1 MDQFGVITVDQSSKV
16 SGVVARV
23 RAMVHDGTLREGDP
37 LPSTRA
43 LAAEL
48 GVARGT
54 VVAAYEQL
62 DGEGYLRTRHGAV
75 ARVAADVHGRTPGG
89 SVAGGAG
96 PGSPVAFAADA
107 ALADPSPAVRIDCR
121 PGIPAV
127 TAIPQRD
134 WRAAW
139 RAAASAPLRNA
150 IAGAARLPPSC
161 RAQVV
166 AQLGLTRRFTTTV
179 DRVLVTAGTSEAL
192 SLITEAL
199 RSLLGR
205 PPVFG
210 VEDPGYRTGHR
221 AITSAGGTLVA
232 VPVGEDGLDLDAL
245 EAAGP
250 VDAAVLVSPTHQY
263 PLGSVMPVARR
274 RRLLAWAAA
283 TGTVVVEDDY
293 DSEFRHRGTP
303 VPALA
308 ALDAEGVVLH
318 VGGFS
323 KTLDP
328 RLRCAWSR
336 PALRSRCRDRC
347 TGGGGGAVGAACTRR
362 GGRRAGAGGTG
373 PPAAHGCAAAAP
385 GSGAPR
391 LRASPSPDRGPARRR
406 HRTGGPCPERR
417 TARGGHVVGSD
428 HRGRRR
434 RAVGGRRGTSGDARG
449 STGSR
454 PAATGGHRVRLQRRD
469 AAGTRPGA
477 RRAGGVRRARLT
489 GRPPART
496 HGHAGS
502 AGLGDAV
509 LPGVHEVGE
518 RRFADVAGQCVPAA
532 CGLADLSVGGD
543 AQGSTPSADS

>member
-1 MDQFGVITVDQSSKV
+1 MDQSSKV

-107 ALADPSPAVRIDCR
+107 VLADPSPAVRIDCR

-150 IAGAARLPPSC
+150 IAEPLGSPEL

-166 AQLGLTRRFTTTV
+166 AQLGLTRGFTTTV

-192 SLITEAL
+192 SLVTEAL
-199 RSLLGR
+199 RGLLGR

-250 VDAAVLVSPTHQY
+250 VDAVLVSPTHQY

-328 RLRCAWSR
+328 RLRCAWVVLPS
-336 PALRSRCRDRC
+336 A
-347 TGGGGGAVGAACTRR
+347 
-362 GGRRAGAGGTG
+362 AGAGIGARVAEAVLSARRARGAVVAEPVQAALAHLLRTG
-373 PPAAHGCAAAAP
+373 ALRRHLGRVRRDYAHRRARIAARLDDVTGLEARALNGGLHAVVTWSGPTTGADVAERMADAGVRVATLEEYGLAP
-385 GSGAPR
+385 GSAPAGIVFGYGAVTLPE
-391 LRASPSPDRGPARRR
+391 LDRAL
-406 HRTGGPCPERR
+406 
-417 TARGGHVVGSD
+417 
-428 HRGRRR
+428 
-434 RAVGGRRGTSGDARG
+434 DALVE
-449 STGSR
+449 SV
-454 PAATGGHRVRLQRRD
+454 A
-469 AAGTRPGA
+469 
-477 RRAGGVRRARLT
+477 
-489 GRPPART
+489 
-496 HGHAGS
+496 HG
-502 AGLGDAV
+502 
-509 LPGVHEVGE
+509 
-518 RRFADVAGQCVPAA
+518 
-532 CGLADLSVGGD
+532 
-543 AQGSTPSADS
+543 

>member
-107 ALADPSPAVRIDCR
+107 VLADPSPAVRIDCR

-150 IAGAARLPPSC
+150 IAEPLGSPEL

-166 AQLGLTRRFTTTV
+166 AQLGLTRGFTTTV

-250 VDAAVLVSPTHQY
+250 VDAVLVSPTHQY

-328 RLRCAWSR
+328 RLRCAWVVLPS
-336 PALRSRCRDRC
+336 A
-347 TGGGGGAVGAACTRR
+347 
-362 GGRRAGAGGTG
+362 AGAGIGVAEAVLSARRARGAVVAEPVQAALAHLLRTG
-373 PPAAHGCAAAAP
+373 ALRRHLGRVRRDYAHRRARIAARLDDVTGLEARALNGGLHAVVTWSGPTTGADVAERMADAGVRVATLEGYGLAP
-385 GSGAPR
+385 GSAPAGIVFGYGAVTLPE
-391 LRASPSPDRGPARRR
+391 LDRAL
-406 HRTGGPCPERR
+406 
-417 TARGGHVVGSD
+417 
-428 HRGRRR
+428 
-434 RAVGGRRGTSGDARG
+434 DALVE
-449 STGSR
+449 SV
-454 PAATGGHRVRLQRRD
+454 A
-469 AAGTRPGA
+469 
-477 RRAGGVRRARLT
+477 
-489 GRPPART
+489 
-496 HGHAGS
+496 HG
-502 AGLGDAV
+502 
-509 LPGVHEVGE
+509 
-518 RRFADVAGQCVPAA
+518 
-532 CGLADLSVGGD
+532 
-543 AQGSTPSADS
+543 

>member
-1 MDQFGVITVDQSSKV
+1 MDQSSKV

-107 ALADPSPAVRIDCR
+107 VLADPSPAVRIDCR

-150 IAGAARLPPSC
+150 IAEPLGSPEL

-166 AQLGLTRRFTTTV
+166 AQLGLTRGFTTTV

-221 AITSAGGTLVA
+221 AITSVGGTLVA

-250 VDAAVLVSPTHQY
+250 VDAVLVSPTHQY

-328 RLRCAWSR
+328 RLRCAWVVLPS
-336 PALRSRCRDRC
+336 A
-347 TGGGGGAVGAACTRR
+347 
-362 GGRRAGAGGTG
+362 AGAGIGARVAEAVLSARRARGAVVAEPVQAALAHLLRTG
-373 PPAAHGCAAAAP
+373 ALRRHLGRVRRDYAHRRARIAARLDDVTGLEARALNGGLHAVVTWSGPTTGADVAERMADAGVRVATLEEYGLAP
-385 GSGAPR
+385 GSAPAGIVLGYGAVTLPE
-391 LRASPSPDRGPARRR
+391 LDRAL
-406 HRTGGPCPERR
+406 
-417 TARGGHVVGSD
+417 
-428 HRGRRR
+428 
-434 RAVGGRRGTSGDARG
+434 DALVE
-449 STGSR
+449 SV
-454 PAATGGHRVRLQRRD
+454 A
-469 AAGTRPGA
+469 
-477 RRAGGVRRARLT
+477 
-489 GRPPART
+489 
-496 HGHAGS
+496 HG
-502 AGLGDAV
+502 
-509 LPGVHEVGE
+509 
-518 RRFADVAGQCVPAA
+518 
-532 CGLADLSVGGD
+532 
-543 AQGSTPSADS
+543 

>member
-1 MDQFGVITVDQSSKV
+1 MVWRLDQIGEITMDQSSKV

-23 RAMVHDGTLREGDP
+23 RGMVHDGTLREGDP

-62 DGEGYLRTRHGAV
+62 DGEGYLRTRHGAL
-75 ARVAADVHGRTPGG
+75 ARVAASVTATSAPGSAPGSAPVRARFPDPDDPARTPPL
-89 SVAGGAG
+89 V
-96 PGSPVAFAADA
+96 
-107 ALADPSPAVRIDCR
+107 DCR

-139 RAAASAPLRNA
+139 RTAASAPLRNA
-150 IAGAARLPPSC
+150 IADPLGSPDL

-166 AQLGLTRRFTTTV
+166 AQLGLTRGFTATV

-192 SLITEAL
+192 SLVTEAL
-199 RSLLGR
+199 RGLLGR
-205 PPVFG
+205 APVVA

-221 AITSAGGTLVA
+221 AITSAGGSLVG

-250 VDAAVLVSPTHQY
+250 VDAVLVSPTHQY

-274 RRLLAWAAA
+274 RRLLTWAAT

-293 DSEFRHRGTP
+293 DSEFRHRGAP

-328 RLRCAWSR
+328 RLRCAYLVLPAAAGAAAGSPVTDAVLAAR
-336 PALRSRCRDRC
+336 RARGAVVAEPVQAALVHLLRTGALRRHLGRVRRDY
-347 TGGGGGAVGAACTRR
+347 TH
-362 GGRRAGAGGTG
+362 RRARIAARLGDVAGLEARALNGGLHAVVTWSGPTTGAEIAQRMADAGVLVASLEEYGI
-373 PPAAHGCAAAAP
+373 AP
-385 GSGAPR
+385 GSTPPGIVFGYGAVTLPE
-391 LRASPSPDRGPARRR
+391 LDRALDALVTAV
-406 HRTGGPCPERR
+406 TG
-417 TARGGHVVGSD
+417 A
-428 HRGRRR
+428 
-434 RAVGGRRGTSGDARG
+434 
-449 STGSR
+449 
-454 PAATGGHRVRLQRRD
+454 
-469 AAGTRPGA
+469 
-477 RRAGGVRRARLT
+477 
-489 GRPPART
+489 
-496 HGHAGS
+496 
-502 AGLGDAV
+502 
-509 LPGVHEVGE
+509 
-518 RRFADVAGQCVPAA
+518 
-532 CGLADLSVGGD
+532 
-543 AQGSTPSADS
+543 

>member
-1 MDQFGVITVDQSSKV
+1 VDQFGVITVDQSSKV

-107 ALADPSPAVRIDCR
+107 VLADPSPAVRIDCR

-150 IAGAARLPPSC
+150 IAEPLGSPEL

-166 AQLGLTRRFTTTV
+166 AQLGLTRGFTTTV

-199 RSLLGR
+199 RGLLGR

-250 VDAAVLVSPTHQY
+250 VDAVLVSPTHQY

-328 RLRCAWSR
+328 RLRCAWVVLPS
-336 PALRSRCRDRC
+336 A
-347 TGGGGGAVGAACTRR
+347 
-362 GGRRAGAGGTG
+362 AGAGIGARVAEAVLSARRARGAVVAEPVQAALAHLLRTG
-373 PPAAHGCAAAAP
+373 ALRRHLGRVRRDYAHRRARIAARLDDVTGLEARALNGGLHAVVTWSGPTTGADVAERMADAGVRVATLEEYGLAP
-385 GSGAPR
+385 GSAPAGIVFGYGAVTLPE
-391 LRASPSPDRGPARRR
+391 LDRAL
-406 HRTGGPCPERR
+406 
-417 TARGGHVVGSD
+417 
-428 HRGRRR
+428 
-434 RAVGGRRGTSGDARG
+434 DALVE
-449 STGSR
+449 SV
-454 PAATGGHRVRLQRRD
+454 A
-469 AAGTRPGA
+469 
-477 RRAGGVRRARLT
+477 
-489 GRPPART
+489 
-496 HGHAGS
+496 HG
-502 AGLGDAV
+502 
-509 LPGVHEVGE
+509 
-518 RRFADVAGQCVPAA
+518 
-532 CGLADLSVGGD
+532 
-543 AQGSTPSADS
+543 

>member
-1 MDQFGVITVDQSSKV
+1 MVRCLDQIGAITVDQSSKV
-16 SGVVARV
+16 SEVVARV
-23 RAMVHDGTLREGDP
+23 RGMVHDGTLREGDP

-62 DGEGYLRTRHGAV
+62 DGEGYLRTRHGAL
-75 ARVAADVHGRTPGG
+75 ARVAA
-89 SVAGGAG
+89 SVT
-96 PGSPVAFAADA
+96 VDA
-107 ALADPSPAVRIDCR
+107 APASASVGARSPDPDGPAPTSPLIDCR

-139 RAAASAPLRNA
+139 HAAASAPLRNA
-150 IAGAARLPPSC
+150 IAEPLGSPDL

-166 AQLGLTRRFTTTV
+166 AQLSLTRGFTTSV

-192 SLITEAL
+192 SLVTEAL
-199 RSLLGR
+199 RGLLGR
-205 PPVFG
+205 APVVA

-221 AITSAGGTLVA
+221 AVTSAGGSLVG

-250 VDAAVLVSPTHQY
+250 IDAVLVSPTHQY

-274 RRLLAWAAA
+274 RRLLTWAAT

-328 RLRCAWSR
+328 RLRCAYLVL
-336 PALRSRCRDRC
+336 P
-347 TGGGGGAVGAACTRR
+347 TAA
-362 GGRRAGAGGTG
+362 
-373 PPAAHGCAAAAP
+373 
-385 GSGAPR
+385 
-391 LRASPSPDRGPARRR
+391 
-406 HRTGGPCPERR
+406 
-417 TARGGHVVGSD
+417 
-428 HRGRRR
+428 
-434 RAVGGRRGTSGDARG
+434 
-449 STGSR
+449 
-454 PAATGGHRVRLQRRD
+454 
-469 AAGTRPGA
+469 
-477 RRAGGVRRARLT
+477 
-489 GRPPART
+489 
-496 HGHAGS
+496 AGS
-502 AGLGDAV
+502 AGVVWSDVPDAV
-509 LPGVHEVGE
+509 LAARRARGAVVAEPVQAALVHLLRTGAL
-518 RRFADVAGQCVPAA
+518 RRHLGRVRRDYTHRRARIAAWLGDVAGLEARALNGGLHAVVTWSGPTTGAEIA
-532 CGLADLSVGGD
+532 RRLADAGVLVASLEEYGLAP
-543 AQGSTPSADS
+543 GSTPPGIVFGYGAVTMPELDRALDALVTAVTGA

>member
-1 MDQFGVITVDQSSKV
+1 MDQSSKV

-23 RAMVHDGTLREGDP
+23 RATVHDGTLREGDP

-107 ALADPSPAVRIDCR
+107 VLADPSPAVRIDCR

-150 IAGAARLPPSC
+150 IAEPLGSPEL

-166 AQLGLTRRFTTTV
+166 AQLGLTRGFTTTV

-250 VDAAVLVSPTHQY
+250 VDAVLVSPTHQY

-328 RLRCAWSR
+328 RLRCAWVVLPS
-336 PALRSRCRDRC
+336 A
-347 TGGGGGAVGAACTRR
+347 
-362 GGRRAGAGGTG
+362 AGAGIGARVAEAVLSARRARGAVVAEPVQAALAHLLRTG
-373 PPAAHGCAAAAP
+373 ALRRHLGRVRRDYAHRRARIAARLDDVTGLEARALNGGLHAVVTWSGPTTGADVAERMADAGVRVATLEEYGLAP
-385 GSGAPR
+385 GSAPAGIVFGYGAVTLPE
-391 LRASPSPDRGPARRR
+391 LDRAL
-406 HRTGGPCPERR
+406 
-417 TARGGHVVGSD
+417 
-428 HRGRRR
+428 
-434 RAVGGRRGTSGDARG
+434 DALVE
-449 STGSR
+449 SV
-454 PAATGGHRVRLQRRD
+454 A
-469 AAGTRPGA
+469 
-477 RRAGGVRRARLT
+477 
-489 GRPPART
+489 
-496 HGHAGS
+496 HG
-502 AGLGDAV
+502 
-509 LPGVHEVGE
+509 
-518 RRFADVAGQCVPAA
+518 
-532 CGLADLSVGGD
+532 
-543 AQGSTPSADS
+543 

>member
-1 MDQFGVITVDQSSKV
+1 VDQIGAITVDQSSKV

-23 RAMVHDGTLREGDP
+23 RGMVHDGTLREGDP

-62 DGEGYLRTRHGAV
+62 DGEGYLRTRHGAL
-75 ARVAADVHGRTPGG
+75 ARVAADLHGRTTGAPSAVGTIT
-89 SVAGGAG
+89 AGAG
-96 PGSPVAFAADA
+96 TAGSGAAGAADVA
-107 ALADPSPAVRIDCR
+107 AASPTAPLIDCR

-150 IAGAARLPPSC
+150 IADPLGSPDL

-166 AQLGLTRRFTTTV
+166 AQLGLTRGFTATV

-192 SLITEAL
+192 SLLTEAL
-199 RSLLGR
+199 RGLLDR
-205 PPVFG
+205 APVVA

-221 AITSAGGTLVA
+221 AITSAGGSLVGI
-232 VPVGEDGLDLDAL
+232 PVGDDGLDLDAL

-250 VDAAVLVSPTHQY
+250 VDAVLVSPTHQY

-274 RRLLAWAAA
+274 RRLLTWAAT

-293 DSEFRHRGTP
+293 DSEFRHRGAP

-328 RLRCAWSR
+328 RLRCAYVVL
-336 PALRSRCRDRC
+336 P
-347 TGGGGGAVGAACTRR
+347 TGASGS
-362 GGRRAGAGGTG
+362 AGVV
-373 PPAAHGCAAAAP
+373 
-385 GSGAPR
+385 
-391 LRASPSPDRGPARRR
+391 SPD
-406 HRTGGPCPERR
+406 
-417 TARGGHVVGSD
+417 VSD
-428 HRGRRR
+428 
-434 RAVGGRRGTSGDARG
+434 AVLA
-449 STGSR
+449 
-454 PAATGGHRVRLQRRD
+454 
-469 AAGTRPGA
+469 
-477 RRAGGVRRARLT
+477 VRRARGAVVAEPVQAALVHLLRT
-489 GRPPART
+489 GALRRHLGRVRRDYTHRRARIAT
-496 HGHAGS
+496 R
-502 AGLGDAV
+502 L
-509 LPGVHEVGE
+509 
-518 RRFADVAGQCVPAA
+518 ADVAGLEARALNGGLHAVVTWSGPTAGVQIARRLADAGVLVATLEEY
-532 CGLADLSVGGD
+532 GLAP
-543 AQGSTPSADS
+543 GSTPPGIVFGYGAVTLPELDRALDALVTAVART

>member
-107 ALADPSPAVRIDCR
+107 VLADPSPAVRIDCR

-150 IAGAARLPPSC
+150 IAEPLGSPEL

-166 AQLGLTRRFTTTV
+166 AQLGLTRGFTTTV

-250 VDAAVLVSPTHQY
+250 VDAVLVSPTHQY

-328 RLRCAWSR
+328 RLRCAWVVLPSAAATGIGSAVAEAVLSAR
-336 PALRSRCRDRC
+336 RARGAVVAEPVQAALAHLLRTGALRRHLGRVRRDYAHRRARIAARLDDVAGLEARALN
-347 TGGGGGAVGAACTRR
+347 GGLHAVVTWSGPTTGAVVAERMAD
-362 GGRRAGAGGTG
+362 AGVRVATLEEYGL
-373 PPAAHGCAAAAP
+373 AP
-385 GSGAPR
+385 GSAPAGIVFGYGAVTLPEID
-391 LRASPSPDRGPARRR
+391 RAL
-406 HRTGGPCPERR
+406 
-417 TARGGHVVGSD
+417 
-428 HRGRRR
+428 
-434 RAVGGRRGTSGDARG
+434 DALVE
-449 STGSR
+449 SV
-454 PAATGGHRVRLQRRD
+454 A
-469 AAGTRPGA
+469 
-477 RRAGGVRRARLT
+477 
-489 GRPPART
+489 
-496 HGHAGS
+496 HG
-502 AGLGDAV
+502 
-509 LPGVHEVGE
+509 
-518 RRFADVAGQCVPAA
+518 
-532 CGLADLSVGGD
+532 
-543 AQGSTPSADS
+543 

>member
-1 MDQFGVITVDQSSKV
+1 MDQSSKV

-107 ALADPSPAVRIDCR
+107 VLADPSPAVRIDCR

-150 IAGAARLPPSC
+150 IAEPLGSPEL

-166 AQLGLTRRFTTTV
+166 AQLGLTRGFTTTV

-250 VDAAVLVSPTHQY
+250 VDAVLVSPTHQY

-328 RLRCAWSR
+328 RLRCAWVVLPS
-336 PALRSRCRDRC
+336 A
-347 TGGGGGAVGAACTRR
+347 
-362 GGRRAGAGGTG
+362 AGAGIGVAVAEAVLSARRARGAVVAEPVQAALAHLLRTG
-373 PPAAHGCAAAAP
+373 ALRRHLGRVRRDYAHRRARIAARLDDVTGLEARALNGGLHAVVTWSGPTTGADVAERMADAGVRVATLEEYGLAP
-385 GSGAPR
+385 GSAPAGIVFGYGAVTLPE
-391 LRASPSPDRGPARRR
+391 LDRAL
-406 HRTGGPCPERR
+406 
-417 TARGGHVVGSD
+417 
-428 HRGRRR
+428 
-434 RAVGGRRGTSGDARG
+434 DALVE
-449 STGSR
+449 SV
-454 PAATGGHRVRLQRRD
+454 A
-469 AAGTRPGA
+469 
-477 RRAGGVRRARLT
+477 
-489 GRPPART
+489 
-496 HGHAGS
+496 HG
-502 AGLGDAV
+502 
-509 LPGVHEVGE
+509 
-518 RRFADVAGQCVPAA
+518 
-532 CGLADLSVGGD
+532 
-543 AQGSTPSADS
+543 

>member
-1 MDQFGVITVDQSSKV
+1 MVQCLDQIGAITMDQSSKV

-23 RAMVHDGTLREGDP
+23 RGMVHDGTLREGDP

-62 DGEGYLRTRHGAV
+62 DGEGYLRTRHGAL
-75 ARVAADVHGRTPGG
+75 ARVAASVTVDAGMTPD
-89 SVAGGAG
+89 SAPVGAR
-96 PGSPVAFAADA
+96 SPDPDA
-107 ALADPSPAVRIDCR
+107 PALTSSLIDCR

-139 RAAASAPLRNA
+139 HAAASAPLRNA
-150 IAGAARLPPSC
+150 IADPLGSPDL

-166 AQLGLTRRFTTTV
+166 AQLGLTRGFTTSV

-192 SLITEAL
+192 SLVTEAL
-199 RSLLGR
+199 RGLLGR
-205 PPVFG
+205 APVVA

-221 AITSAGGTLVA
+221 AVTSAGGSLVG

-245 EAAGP
+245 EASGP
-250 VDAAVLVSPTHQY
+250 IDAVLVSPTHQY

-274 RRLLAWAAA
+274 RRLLTWAAA

-293 DSEFRHRGTP
+293 DSEFRHRGAP

-328 RLRCAWSR
+328 RLRCAYVVLPTVAATGSPVTEAVLAAR
-336 PALRSRCRDRC
+336 RARGAVVAEPVQAALVHLLR
-347 TGGGGGAVGAACTRR
+347 TGGLRR
-362 GGRRAGAGGTG
+362 HLGRVRRDYTHRRARIAARLGGVVGLEARALNGGLHAVVTWSGPTTGAEIARRLADAGVLVATLEEYGL
-373 PPAAHGCAAAAP
+373 AP
-385 GSGAPR
+385 GSTPPGIVFGYGAVTMPE
-391 LRASPSPDRGPARRR
+391 LDRALDALVTAVTGP
-406 HRTGGPCPERR
+406 
-417 TARGGHVVGSD
+417 
-428 HRGRRR
+428 
-434 RAVGGRRGTSGDARG
+434 
-449 STGSR
+449 
-454 PAATGGHRVRLQRRD
+454 
-469 AAGTRPGA
+469 
-477 RRAGGVRRARLT
+477 
-489 GRPPART
+489 
-496 HGHAGS
+496 
-502 AGLGDAV
+502 
-509 LPGVHEVGE
+509 
-518 RRFADVAGQCVPAA
+518 
-532 CGLADLSVGGD
+532 
-543 AQGSTPSADS
+543 

>member
-1 MDQFGVITVDQSSKV
+1 MDQSSKV

-107 ALADPSPAVRIDCR
+107 VLADPSPAVRIDCR

-150 IAGAARLPPSC
+150 IAEPLGSPEL

-166 AQLGLTRRFTTTV
+166 AQLGLTRGFTTTV

-245 EAAGP
+245 DAAGP
-250 VDAAVLVSPTHQY
+250 VDAVLVSPTHQY

-318 VGGFS
+318 VGGSS

-328 RLRCAWSR
+328 RLRCAWVVLPS
-336 PALRSRCRDRC
+336 A
-347 TGGGGGAVGAACTRR
+347 
-362 GGRRAGAGGTG
+362 AGAGIGARVAEAVLSARRARGAVVAEPVQAALAHLLRTG
-373 PPAAHGCAAAAP
+373 ALRRHLGRVRRDYAHRRARIAARLDDVTGLEARALNGGLHAVVTWSGPTTGADVAERMADAGVRVATLEEYGLAP
-385 GSGAPR
+385 GSAPAGIVLGYGAVTLPE
-391 LRASPSPDRGPARRR
+391 LDRAL
-406 HRTGGPCPERR
+406 
-417 TARGGHVVGSD
+417 
-428 HRGRRR
+428 
-434 RAVGGRRGTSGDARG
+434 DALVE
-449 STGSR
+449 SV
-454 PAATGGHRVRLQRRD
+454 A
-469 AAGTRPGA
+469 
-477 RRAGGVRRARLT
+477 
-489 GRPPART
+489 
-496 HGHAGS
+496 HG
-502 AGLGDAV
+502 
-509 LPGVHEVGE
+509 
-518 RRFADVAGQCVPAA
+518 
-532 CGLADLSVGGD
+532 
-543 AQGSTPSADS
+543 